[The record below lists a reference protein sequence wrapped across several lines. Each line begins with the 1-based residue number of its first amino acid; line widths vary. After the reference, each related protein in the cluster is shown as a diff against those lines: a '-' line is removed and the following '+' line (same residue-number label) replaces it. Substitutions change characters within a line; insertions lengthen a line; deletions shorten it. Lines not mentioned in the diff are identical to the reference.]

1 MSCPDLLQPLP
12 ILEKIWEE
20 LSMDFIEGLPL
31 ASGFNTILVVVN
43 RLSKYAQFSALK
55 HPFTVGDT
63 LLSDCDRIFL
73 STFWRELFRLQG
85 TVLHCTSA
93 YHSQTDG
100 KTEVLWCNTTFNSST
115 GTTPFQA
122 IYGRDPP
129 TLKPFRILDRIG
141 AVAYCLKLPLES
153 RKHRV
158 FHVSQLKPAKGDQHI
173 QPQPLLLNSH
183 ATHHTTQGLEV
194 LVEWRDLPTTEST
207 WELAKSIL
215 HVFPEFSLVDKVRVL
230 MSYSHQHHFRSNGN
244 LERQPDLK
252 VEMPP
257 LKTREAEDQAT
268 EQGLYKNQ
276 QNTLKGTARRIESH
290 PLKGSLEPNPLLQ
303 IVIPT
308 LLFYFHLS
316 SWYTGS

>member
-1 MSCPDLLQPLP
+1 MSCPDLLQSLP

-43 RLSKYAQFSALK
+43 RLSKHAQFSALK

-63 LLSDCDRIFL
+63 LLSGCDRIFL

-85 TVLHCTSA
+85 ALLHCTSA
-93 YHSQTDG
+93 YHSQTDS
-100 KTEVLWCNTTFNSST
+100 KTEVVNR
-115 GTTPFQA
+115 A

-129 TLKPFRILDRIG
+129 TLKPCRILDRIG

-173 QPQPLLLNSH
+173 QPQPLLLNSENQWKVDPEEVT

-215 HVFPEFSLVDKVRVL
+215 HVFSRVL
-230 MSYSHQHHFRSNGN
+230 PCG
-244 LERQPDLK
+244 
-252 VEMPP
+252 
-257 LKTREAEDQAT
+257 
-268 EQGLYKNQ
+268 QG
-276 QNTLKGTARRIESH
+276 ESIDE
-290 PLKGSLEPNPLLQ
+290 L
-303 IVIPT
+303 
-308 LLFYFHLS
+308 LS
-316 SWYTGS
+316 STPLPKQRQS